1 MQNQEE
7 IAKIKLLTLSKMLQS
22 IPSQIFLKVPEKM
35 FILVEDFQLN
45 NSFHF
50 RKFIKIRLIKRLLNK
65 LILLKRVGGCRQ
77 DIKNFQDFVFMQ
89 LMPNQ
94 LIFWIKINKY
104 ACKIFLL
111 INMRIKYFLIWI
123 ITILLCNLNILMKKN
138 SCNKKLSLY

>member
-94 LIFWIKINKY
+94 LIF
-104 ACKIFLL
+104 
-111 INMRIKYFLIWI
+111 
-123 ITILLCNLNILMKKN
+123 
-138 SCNKKLSLY
+138 